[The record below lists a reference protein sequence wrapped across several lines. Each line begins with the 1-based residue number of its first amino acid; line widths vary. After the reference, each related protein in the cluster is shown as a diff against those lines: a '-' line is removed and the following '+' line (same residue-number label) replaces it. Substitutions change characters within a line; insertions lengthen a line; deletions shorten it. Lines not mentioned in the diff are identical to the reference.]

1 MDQKEENQILEEIKK
16 LLLGE
21 DKELLSAL
29 LNGKLEKPEHIAKQ
43 QRMIDL
49 MNHKKKPQ

>member
-1 MDQKEENQILEEIKK
+1 MDKKEENQIFEEIKS

-29 LNGKLEKPEHIAKQ
+29 LNGKLEKPEHISKQ

-49 MNHKKKPQ
+49 MDYKKKPQ